1 MKIKTLILTFSPG
14 HRIVEDASKLRGF
27 FATKFNEYVLLHQH
41 IADKFVYKYPLIQY
55 KMIDGVPLIFGI
67 NEGVEV
73 LKEIYDKYDEIRL
86 GDSRYIINER
96 GMIIKDQDFGLS
108 KKFWKYQFVT
118 PWFALNQDNY
128 KKYYSSDRDE
138 QYAML
143 RKILVGN
150 LLSVSKGIGYEV
162 VGEIKADVKVKPQ
175 KRNLKNTVIME
186 FTGTFIV
193 NFDIPSY
200 MGIGKSVS
208 RGFGAVQKE

>member
-14 HRIVEDASKLRGF
+14 HRIAEDATKLRGF

-55 KMIDGVPLIFGI
+55 KMIDGTPLMFGI

-73 LKEIYDKYDEIRL
+73 LKKIYDKYDEIRL
-86 GDSRYIINER
+86 DDNRYIINER
-96 GMIIKDQDFGLS
+96 GIIIKEQDFGVS
-108 KKFWKYQFVT
+108 EKIWKYQFVT

-128 KKYYSSDRDE
+128 KKYYLSDRDG
-138 QYAML
+138 QHILL
-143 RKILVGN
+143 RKILIGN

-162 VGEIKADVKVKPQ
+162 VDEIKVDVKVKPQ
-175 KRNLKNTVIME
+175 KRNLKNTVMMG

-193 NFDIPSY
+193 NFDIPNY

>member
-14 HRIVEDASKLRGF
+14 HRIAEDASKLRGF

-128 KKYYSSDRDE
+128 KKYYLDNKDE
-138 QYAML
+138 QHNML
-143 RKILVGN
+143 GKILIGN

-162 VGEIKADVKVKPQ
+162 VDEIKADVKVKPQ

-193 NFDIPSY
+193 NFNIPNY
-200 MGIGKSVS
+200 MGLGKSVS
-208 RGFGAVQKE
+208 RGFGAIQKK